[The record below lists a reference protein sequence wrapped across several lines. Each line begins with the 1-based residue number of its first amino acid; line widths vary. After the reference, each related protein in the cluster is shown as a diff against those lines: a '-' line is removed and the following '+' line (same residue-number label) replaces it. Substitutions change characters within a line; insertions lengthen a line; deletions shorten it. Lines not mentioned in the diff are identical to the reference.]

1 MLILK
6 TPKFCSWKLEFYEKN
21 VLYYSFHL
29 SCLLKLCSEFINLP
43 YDYEGTV
50 SKSRDISEG
59 SDLSKFTTALLNVCE
74 RNLFIIPRLLNSVPS
89 M

>member
-21 VLYYSFHL
+21 VLYYRFHL
-29 SCLLKLCSEFINLP
+29 SCLLKICSEFISLP

-59 SDLSKFTTALLNVCE
+59 SDLSKFKTALLNVCE
-74 RNLFIIPRLLNSVPS
+74 RNLFIIPRLLNSVP
-89 M
+89 